1 MYANN
6 TTVYPGITEAH
17 DTDNLEVIIAMVIV
31 GVLSVTGTIGNSL
44 VIVVFVR
51 QKKKPTSTIYILTL
65 ACTDFVTSVV
75 TMPFTI
81 VVVLLNFRVVHDIV
95 CKLYIFLI
103 TSTVPFSAFLMV
115 AIAADRYLCI
125 VHPLKHITLMTTK
138 RVKLI
143 VALILFLAI
152 TLGILSCLTHGT
164 FSREI
169 KCLKANSSSLDANVT
184 IKLTEYETNIDQIPC
199 NFTFEEASFRI
210 VHVRQC
216 GPSNIIFDESY
227 INVYQKIYSAF
238 FGVCAIVVIVLY
250 AIIYRTLFTRRR
262 QHLKTA
268 VMLSIVAIT
277 YIVAFL
283 PAWLM
288 ALRVMSYN
296 IIIYFLYF
304 TYNVANPVIYAFLN
318 ENFRQQLIDLVKC
331 KSQ

>member
-6 TTVYPGITEAH
+6 TTIHPGITEAYGAE
-17 DTDNLEVIIAMVIV
+17 NLEVVIAMVIV
-31 GVLSVTGTIGNSL
+31 GVLSVMGTIGNAL
-44 VIVVFVR
+44 VIVVFVP

-65 ACTDFVTSVV
+65 ACTDFLTSVV

-81 VVVLLNFRVVHDIV
+81 VVVLLNFRVVYDIV
-95 CKLYIFLI
+95 CKLYVFLI

-115 AIAADRYLCI
+115 AIAVDRYLCI
-125 VHPLKHITLMTTK
+125 VYPLKHITLMTTR
-138 RVKLI
+138 RVKLV
-143 VALILFLAI
+143 VALIMFLAI
-152 TLGILSCLTHGT
+152 TLGLLSCLTHGT
-164 FSREI
+164 FSREV
-169 KCLKANSSSLDANVT
+169 KCLNANNFTLDANVT
-184 IKLTEYETNIDQIPC
+184 IKSTEYETIIDQIPC
-199 NFTFEEASFRI
+199 NFTFEEASSRI
-210 VHVRQC
+210 VHIRQC
-216 GPSNIIFDESY
+216 GLSNIIFDETY

-250 AIIYRTLFTRRR
+250 AIIYRTVFTRRG

-268 VMLSIVAIT
+268 IMLSIVAIT

-288 ALRVMSYN
+288 ALRALSYN

-318 ENFRQQLIDLVKC
+318 ENFRQQLVDLVKC
-331 KSQ
+331 KN